1 MQKNVDIAIEDLKQN
16 IVSEFEKSGLP
27 ISVVYYVM
35 KTIFQD
41 LEADYSRYIDQ
52 ERFKQLQ
59 QAAAEAEAQ
68 GDPEQAPAPVEQNQ
82 VETD

>member
-1 MQKNVDIAIEDLKQN
+1 MQKNIDIAIEDLKQN
-16 IVSEFEKSGLP
+16 VISEFENSGLP
-27 ISVVYYVM
+27 ISVVYYIM

-41 LEADYSRYIDQ
+41 LESDYLRYIDK

-59 QAAAEAEAQ
+59 EAAAADAQ
-68 GDPEQAPAPVEQNQ
+68 GDLEQAPAQVEQNQ

>member
-16 IVSEFEKSGLP
+16 IISEFEKSGLP

-41 LEADYSRYIDQ
+41 LEADYSRYIEQ

-59 QAAAEAEAQ
+59 QAAAEAQEN
-68 GDPEQAPAPVEQNQ
+68 PEQAPAPTEQNQ